1 MFPPDAGFFVDL
13 VALERSHYPFV
24 HKRES
29 EDVETASFGGG
40 RGGGTLVVLGCHL
53 VWRHAWSVM
62 RTDLRSTVA
71 ITALASW
78 LGGAGVVVTAFSG
91 TFGEASVVIG
101 IVAAMLGAVG
111 CGFVGARVV
120 ERGDEDTGAALQ
132 AVEADVARLKTR
144 LQASE
149 SLLATVDARR
159 RELEIALEQVRES
172 LSEALRAGKRASRVL
187 EASTEGAIGV
197 GADGRVEWVNAE
209 AARILEIEDGDPSPI
224 GRTVSDVARDEL
236 VAAAMADAWLGQT
249 TVTREVRLVPIAMPD
264 PPSRHAASPRIVR
277 VTAVPFVDQDNED
290 GGACDGLPGV
300 VYLVDETERRRSDTI
315 RRDFVANVTHEL
327 RTPLTSL
334 KALVETLEEGAID
347 DPDARVEFLRLMH
360 DEVDSLTQLV
370 LGVLDLSLIESGQAP
385 VNRVPVA
392 PLPLLISAQRRLRT
406 QATRS
411 GIDLRM
417 AIEDGLPTIHADP
430 LRIGEVLLN
439 LVQNSI
445 KFTPRGGAVTLTASR
460 DAQGVRF
467 AVSDTGVGVA
477 PDELPRLFERF
488 YKTDRSR
495 ASVGTGLGLAIAKHI
510 VQVHGG
516 TIGAE
521 SAGEGLGTMIWFIIP
536 SAAPTAFDNQDE
548 MTHGLRAPQL
558 FDFID
563 VAPLVTADALS
574 RAKEMRAGPSV
585 H

>member
-1 MFPPDAGFFVDL
+1 
-13 VALERSHYPFV
+13 
-24 HKRES
+24 
-29 EDVETASFGGG
+29 
-40 RGGGTLVVLGCHL
+40 
-53 VWRHAWSVM
+53 M
-62 RTDLRSTVA
+62 RPDLRSTVA
-71 ITALASW
+71 IIVLAAW
-78 LGGAGVVVTAFSG
+78 LGGAGVVVVAVSG
-91 TFGEASVVIG
+91 TLSGASDAIG
-101 IVAAMLGAVG
+101 TVAVMLGAVG
-111 CGFVGARVV
+111 CGFIGALVV
-120 ERGDEDTGAALQ
+120 ARGDREAGAALE
-132 AVEADVARLKTR
+132 AVEAHAARLSER
-144 LQASE
+144 LRAVETSQASLE
-149 SLLATVDARR
+149 AQR
-159 RELEIALEQVRES
+159 RELEIALAQARES
-172 LSEALRAGKRASRVL
+172 LTEALRVGKRANRVL
-187 EASTEGAIGV
+187 ESATEGAIGV

-209 AARILEIEDGDPSPI
+209 ASRILEIEDGDPSPI
-224 GRTVSDVARDEL
+224 GRTVADVARDEV
-236 VAAAMADAWLGQT
+236 VAAIMADAWLGRT
-249 TVTREVRLVPIAMPD
+249 VVTREVRLLPIAMPD

-277 VTAVPFVDQDNED
+277 VTAVPFVDDEDGD

-347 DPDARVEFLRLMH
+347 DPSARLEFLRLMH

-392 PLPLLISAQRRLRT
+392 PLPLLNSAQRRLRT
-406 QATRS
+406 QAARS

-417 AIEDGLPTIHADP
+417 AIEDGLPAIHADP

-445 KFTPRGGAVTLTASR
+445 KFTPQGGVVSLTASR

-495 ASVGTGLGLAIAKHI
+495 ASGGTGLGLAIAKHI
-510 VQVHGG
+510 VHVHGG

-521 SAGEGLGTMIWFIIP
+521 SAGEGLGTTIWFTVP
-536 SAAPTAFDNQDE
+536 QAPPTAFDVAPDVAHDQVPTVLDLIGAPLQLPG
-548 MTHGLRAPQL
+548 TDVSPTKGRGARAP
-558 FDFID
+558 
-563 VAPLVTADALS
+563 
-574 RAKEMRAGPSV
+574 MR
-585 H
+585 

>member
-1 MFPPDAGFFVDL
+1 
-13 VALERSHYPFV
+13 
-24 HKRES
+24 
-29 EDVETASFGGG
+29 
-40 RGGGTLVVLGCHL
+40 
-53 VWRHAWSVM
+53 M
-62 RTDLRSTVA
+62 RPDLRSTVA
-71 ITALASW
+71 IIALVAW
-78 LGGAGVVVTAFSG
+78 LGGAGIVFVASSGALGGASVAISIVAVVV
-91 TFGEASVVIG
+91 
-101 IVAAMLGAVG
+101 GAVG
-111 CGFVGARVV
+111 FGFVGARVV
-120 ERGDEDTGAALQ
+120 ERGDAEVSAVLD
-132 AVEADVARLKTR
+132 AVEAHVGRLEARLR
-144 LQASE
+144 AAADLQAGSE
-149 SLLATVDARR
+149 DRR
-159 RELEIALEQVRES
+159 RELEATVAQVRES
-172 LSEALRAGKRASRVL
+172 LAEASRAGKRATRVL
-187 EASTEGAIGV
+187 EAATEGAIGV

-209 AARILEIEDGDPSPI
+209 AARILEIEDDDPSPI
-224 GRTVSDVARDEL
+224 GRTVADVARDEL
-236 VAAAMADAWLGQT
+236 VAAVMADAWLGQT
-249 TVTREVRLVPIAMPD
+249 TVSREVRLLPIAVPD

-277 VTAVPFVDQDNED
+277 VTAVPFVGDEFDD
-290 GGACDGLPGV
+290 SGACDGLPGV

-347 DPDARVEFLRLMH
+347 DPDARLEFLRLMH

-392 PLPLLISAQRRLRT
+392 PLPLLNSAQRRLRT
-406 QATRS
+406 QAARS

-445 KFTPRGGAVTLTASR
+445 KFTPRGGAVSLTASR

-467 AVSDTGVGVA
+467 AVSDTGVGIA

-495 ASVGTGLGLAIAKHI
+495 ASGGTGLGLAIAKHI

-521 SAGEGLGTMIWFIIP
+521 SAGEGLGTTIWFTIP
-536 SAAPTAFDNQDE
+536 SAPPTAFDETAEGGPEPGVTGLYDIIGAPPSTKIGE
-548 MTHGLRAPQL
+548 GAGGKGRRARSAARSLHG
-558 FDFID
+558 
-563 VAPLVTADALS
+563 TA
-574 RAKEMRAGPSV
+574 
-585 H
+585 